1 MSVKRRNVTTSR
13 HSIEEKLSAVRQRMY
28 GELSFQDVLE
38 RYGVCGSTLSEWLR
52 KYRDEVLRLE
62 REKGIPLYVLKP
74 EDEMDKDDRK
84 ELERLRREVAD
95 LKLINRTWEIL
106 ADLGKERYGIDFKKK
121 LRGDAIRR
129 ACSDPGRPRGKGG
142 RIMTLCRSFGYSKQA
157 YYRSQRFFSREEREC
172 YLVGL
177 VEELRQDL
185 PRLGGV
191 KLWKLLNDNGVRVGR
206 DELFRLLG
214 RYGLLIKRRKR
225 RAVTTDSKG
234 WARQHPNLV
243 KGLKVSRPNQVWVS
257 DITYV
262 TTRAGFVYLSLVTD
276 AYSRRIMGWHVHA
289 TLDSGGPPR
298 SLYRAICQ
306 VDDDGLKGLVHHS
319 DRGCQYRSAQY
330 VDTLSCKGIK
340 TSMTQDGSPYDNAI
354 AERVN
359 GILKQEW
366 LDGED
371 FADLREVREKVE
383 EVVRLYN
390 TRRPHMAIGLNT
402 PEKVYTLALEGFER
416 KMY

>member
-1 MSVKRRNVTTSR
+1 
-13 HSIEEKLSAVRQRMY
+13 
-28 GELSFQDVLE
+28 
-38 RYGVCGSTLSEWLR
+38 
-52 KYRDEVLRLE
+52 
-62 REKGIPLYVLKP
+62 
-74 EDEMDKDDRK
+74 
-84 ELERLRREVAD
+84 
-95 LKLINRTWEIL
+95 
-106 ADLGKERYGIDFKKK
+106 
-121 LRGDAIRR
+121 
-129 ACSDPGRPRGKGG
+129 
-142 RIMTLCRSFGYSKQA
+142 MTLCRSFGYSKQA

-289 TLDSGGPPR
+289 TLDCGGPPR

-340 TSMTQDGSPYDNAI
+340 TSMTQDGSPYDNAS

>member
-1 MSVKRRNVTTSR
+1 
-13 HSIEEKLSAVRQRMY
+13 
-28 GELSFQDVLE
+28 
-38 RYGVCGSTLSEWLR
+38 
-52 KYRDEVLRLE
+52 
-62 REKGIPLYVLKP
+62 
-74 EDEMDKDDRK
+74 
-84 ELERLRREVAD
+84 
-95 LKLINRTWEIL
+95 
-106 ADLGKERYGIDFKKK
+106 
-121 LRGDAIRR
+121 
-129 ACSDPGRPRGKGG
+129 
-142 RIMTLCRSFGYSKQA
+142 MTLCRSFGYSKQA

-177 VEELRQDL
+177 VEELRRDL

-276 AYSRRIMGWHVHA
+276 ACSRRIMGWHVHA
-289 TLDSGGPPR
+289 TLDSGGPLR

>member
-1 MSVKRRNVTTSR
+1 
-13 HSIEEKLSAVRQRMY
+13 
-28 GELSFQDVLE
+28 
-38 RYGVCGSTLSEWLR
+38 
-52 KYRDEVLRLE
+52 
-62 REKGIPLYVLKP
+62 
-74 EDEMDKDDRK
+74 
-84 ELERLRREVAD
+84 
-95 LKLINRTWEIL
+95 
-106 ADLGKERYGIDFKKK
+106 
-121 LRGDAIRR
+121 
-129 ACSDPGRPRGKGG
+129 
-142 RIMTLCRSFGYSKQA
+142 MTLCRSFGYSKQA

-366 LDGED
+366 LDRED

>member
-1 MSVKRRNVTTSR
+1 
-13 HSIEEKLSAVRQRMY
+13 
-28 GELSFQDVLE
+28 
-38 RYGVCGSTLSEWLR
+38 
-52 KYRDEVLRLE
+52 
-62 REKGIPLYVLKP
+62 
-74 EDEMDKDDRK
+74 
-84 ELERLRREVAD
+84 
-95 LKLINRTWEIL
+95 
-106 ADLGKERYGIDFKKK
+106 
-121 LRGDAIRR
+121 
-129 ACSDPGRPRGKGG
+129 
-142 RIMTLCRSFGYSKQA
+142 MTLCRSFGYSKQA

-289 TLDSGGPPR
+289 
-298 SLYRAICQ
+298 
-306 VDDDGLKGLVHHS
+306 DDGLKGLVHHS

>member
-1 MSVKRRNVTTSR
+1 
-13 HSIEEKLSAVRQRMY
+13 
-28 GELSFQDVLE
+28 
-38 RYGVCGSTLSEWLR
+38 
-52 KYRDEVLRLE
+52 
-62 REKGIPLYVLKP
+62 
-74 EDEMDKDDRK
+74 
-84 ELERLRREVAD
+84 
-95 LKLINRTWEIL
+95 
-106 ADLGKERYGIDFKKK
+106 
-121 LRGDAIRR
+121 
-129 ACSDPGRPRGKGG
+129 
-142 RIMTLCRSFGYSKQA
+142 MTLCRSFGYSKQA

-289 TLDSGGPPR
+289 TLDSGGPLR

-319 DRGCQYRSAQY
+319 DRGCQYRSARY

>member
-1 MSVKRRNVTTSR
+1 
-13 HSIEEKLSAVRQRMY
+13 
-28 GELSFQDVLE
+28 
-38 RYGVCGSTLSEWLR
+38 
-52 KYRDEVLRLE
+52 
-62 REKGIPLYVLKP
+62 
-74 EDEMDKDDRK
+74 
-84 ELERLRREVAD
+84 
-95 LKLINRTWEIL
+95 
-106 ADLGKERYGIDFKKK
+106 
-121 LRGDAIRR
+121 
-129 ACSDPGRPRGKGG
+129 
-142 RIMTLCRSFGYSKQA
+142 MTLCRSFGYSKQA

-289 TLDSGGPPR
+289 TLDSGGPLR

>member
-1 MSVKRRNVTTSR
+1 
-13 HSIEEKLSAVRQRMY
+13 
-28 GELSFQDVLE
+28 
-38 RYGVCGSTLSEWLR
+38 
-52 KYRDEVLRLE
+52 
-62 REKGIPLYVLKP
+62 
-74 EDEMDKDDRK
+74 
-84 ELERLRREVAD
+84 
-95 LKLINRTWEIL
+95 
-106 ADLGKERYGIDFKKK
+106 
-121 LRGDAIRR
+121 
-129 ACSDPGRPRGKGG
+129 
-142 RIMTLCRSFGYSKQA
+142 MTLCRSFGYSKQA

-243 KGLKVSRPNQVWVS
+243 KGLKVSRSNQVWVS

-289 TLDSGGPPR
+289 TLDSGGPLR

-340 TSMTQDGSPYDNAI
+340 TSMTQDGSPYDNAS

>member
-1 MSVKRRNVTTSR
+1 
-13 HSIEEKLSAVRQRMY
+13 
-28 GELSFQDVLE
+28 
-38 RYGVCGSTLSEWLR
+38 
-52 KYRDEVLRLE
+52 
-62 REKGIPLYVLKP
+62 
-74 EDEMDKDDRK
+74 
-84 ELERLRREVAD
+84 
-95 LKLINRTWEIL
+95 
-106 ADLGKERYGIDFKKK
+106 
-121 LRGDAIRR
+121 
-129 ACSDPGRPRGKGG
+129 
-142 RIMTLCRSFGYSKQA
+142 MTLCRSFGYSKQA

-289 TLDSGGPPR
+289 TLDSGGSPR

-340 TSMTQDGSPYDNAI
+340 TSMTQDDSPYDNAI

>member
-1 MSVKRRNVTTSR
+1 
-13 HSIEEKLSAVRQRMY
+13 
-28 GELSFQDVLE
+28 
-38 RYGVCGSTLSEWLR
+38 
-52 KYRDEVLRLE
+52 
-62 REKGIPLYVLKP
+62 
-74 EDEMDKDDRK
+74 
-84 ELERLRREVAD
+84 
-95 LKLINRTWEIL
+95 
-106 ADLGKERYGIDFKKK
+106 
-121 LRGDAIRR
+121 
-129 ACSDPGRPRGKGG
+129 
-142 RIMTLCRSFGYSKQA
+142 MTLCRSFGYSKQA

-172 YLVGL
+172 HLVGL
-177 VEELRQDL
+177 VEELRRDL

-340 TSMTQDGSPYDNAI
+340 TSMTQDGSP
-354 AERVN
+354 V
-359 GILKQEW
+359 
-366 LDGED
+366 
-371 FADLREVREKVE
+371 
-383 EVVRLYN
+383 
-390 TRRPHMAIGLNT
+390 
-402 PEKVYTLALEGFER
+402 
-416 KMY
+416 

>member
-1 MSVKRRNVTTSR
+1 
-13 HSIEEKLSAVRQRMY
+13 
-28 GELSFQDVLE
+28 
-38 RYGVCGSTLSEWLR
+38 
-52 KYRDEVLRLE
+52 
-62 REKGIPLYVLKP
+62 
-74 EDEMDKDDRK
+74 
-84 ELERLRREVAD
+84 
-95 LKLINRTWEIL
+95 
-106 ADLGKERYGIDFKKK
+106 
-121 LRGDAIRR
+121 
-129 ACSDPGRPRGKGG
+129 
-142 RIMTLCRSFGYSKQA
+142 MTLCRSFGYSKQA

-172 YLVGL
+172 HLVGL
-177 VEELRQDL
+177 VEELRRDL

-289 TLDSGGPPR
+289 TLDSGGPLR

-330 VDTLSCKGIK
+330 VDTLACKGIK

>member
-1 MSVKRRNVTTSR
+1 
-13 HSIEEKLSAVRQRMY
+13 
-28 GELSFQDVLE
+28 
-38 RYGVCGSTLSEWLR
+38 
-52 KYRDEVLRLE
+52 
-62 REKGIPLYVLKP
+62 
-74 EDEMDKDDRK
+74 
-84 ELERLRREVAD
+84 
-95 LKLINRTWEIL
+95 
-106 ADLGKERYGIDFKKK
+106 
-121 LRGDAIRR
+121 
-129 ACSDPGRPRGKGG
+129 
-142 RIMTLCRSFGYSKQA
+142 MTLCRSFGYSKQA

-289 TLDSGGPPR
+289 TLDSGGPLR

-340 TSMTQDGSPYDNAI
+340 TSMTQDGSPYDNAS

-402 PEKVYTLALEGFER
+402 PEKAYTLALEGFER

>member
-1 MSVKRRNVTTSR
+1 
-13 HSIEEKLSAVRQRMY
+13 
-28 GELSFQDVLE
+28 
-38 RYGVCGSTLSEWLR
+38 
-52 KYRDEVLRLE
+52 
-62 REKGIPLYVLKP
+62 
-74 EDEMDKDDRK
+74 
-84 ELERLRREVAD
+84 
-95 LKLINRTWEIL
+95 
-106 ADLGKERYGIDFKKK
+106 
-121 LRGDAIRR
+121 
-129 ACSDPGRPRGKGG
+129 
-142 RIMTLCRSFGYSKQA
+142 MTLCRSFGYSKQA

-289 TLDSGGPPR
+289 TLDSGGPLR

-340 TSMTQDGSPYDNAI
+340 TSMTQDGSPYDNAS

>member
-1 MSVKRRNVTTSR
+1 
-13 HSIEEKLSAVRQRMY
+13 
-28 GELSFQDVLE
+28 
-38 RYGVCGSTLSEWLR
+38 
-52 KYRDEVLRLE
+52 
-62 REKGIPLYVLKP
+62 
-74 EDEMDKDDRK
+74 
-84 ELERLRREVAD
+84 
-95 LKLINRTWEIL
+95 
-106 ADLGKERYGIDFKKK
+106 
-121 LRGDAIRR
+121 
-129 ACSDPGRPRGKGG
+129 
-142 RIMTLCRSFGYSKQA
+142 MTLCRSFGYSKQA

-289 TLDSGGPPR
+289 TLDSGGPLR

-306 VDDDGLKGLVHHS
+306 VDDAGLKRLVHPPG
-319 DRGCQYRSAQY
+319 RGCQYRSAQY

>member
-1 MSVKRRNVTTSR
+1 
-13 HSIEEKLSAVRQRMY
+13 
-28 GELSFQDVLE
+28 
-38 RYGVCGSTLSEWLR
+38 
-52 KYRDEVLRLE
+52 
-62 REKGIPLYVLKP
+62 
-74 EDEMDKDDRK
+74 
-84 ELERLRREVAD
+84 
-95 LKLINRTWEIL
+95 
-106 ADLGKERYGIDFKKK
+106 
-121 LRGDAIRR
+121 
-129 ACSDPGRPRGKGG
+129 
-142 RIMTLCRSFGYSKQA
+142 MTLCRSFGYSKQA

-177 VEELRQDL
+177 VEELRRDL

-191 KLWKLLNDNGVRVGR
+191 KLWRLLNDNGVRVGR

-276 AYSRRIMGWHVHA
+276 ACSRRIMGWHAHA
-289 TLDSGGPPR
+289 TLDSGGPLR

-402 PEKVYTLALEGFER
+402 PEKVYTLALEGFVR

>member
-1 MSVKRRNVTTSR
+1 
-13 HSIEEKLSAVRQRMY
+13 
-28 GELSFQDVLE
+28 
-38 RYGVCGSTLSEWLR
+38 
-52 KYRDEVLRLE
+52 
-62 REKGIPLYVLKP
+62 
-74 EDEMDKDDRK
+74 
-84 ELERLRREVAD
+84 
-95 LKLINRTWEIL
+95 
-106 ADLGKERYGIDFKKK
+106 
-121 LRGDAIRR
+121 
-129 ACSDPGRPRGKGG
+129 
-142 RIMTLCRSFGYSKQA
+142 MTLCRSFGYSKQA

-177 VEELRQDL
+177 VEELRRDL

-289 TLDSGGPPR
+289 TLDSGGPLR